1 MIEQYTNLIGGRWID
16 ASSGERYN
24 RPNPADDA
32 EIIGS
37 FPNMDSEDVEAAV
50 QHAVDAARPWR
61 DVGVLERGRVLIQA
75 ASLIRERLE
84 QLAADLSREMG
95 KTLSEARGEVASAA
109 AFFEYN
115 GGLARHPAGDLLAD
129 KRPGVR
135 GWAQREPVG
144 VVCLITPW
152 NDPAAT
158 PARKLGPALL
168 CGNTVVLKPAPETP
182 LAARHLIEAL
192 HDAGAHPGSINLV
205 TGDNDRVGP
214 PLVANREITA
224 ISFTGSTPVGRYLEE
239 QLAGTGT
246 RLQTEMGGKNAV
258 LVLKDA
264 DLDEA
269 TDAIISAGFGQ
280 TGQRCTATSR
290 VVIERV
296 IADDLRQRLATRIGQ
311 LTIGPGTAEGTDVG
325 PLVSSRQLERVT
337 TALDGALA
345 DGASIVCGG
354 GRPSGDY
361 WDRGYF
367 LEPTLVTNVTSDAAV
382 WQEEIFG
389 PVVAL
394 MSVDSYEEG
403 IHAVNNST
411 YGLSASIFTSSLAY
425 AHRFVDE
432 VQTGQVSI
440 NLPTTGWDV
449 HVPFGGF
456 KDSGS
461 PFKEHGVGGL
471 HFYSRV
477 KSVMMKPT

>member
-1 MIEQYTNLIGGRWID
+1 MTEPYTNLIGGRWVD
-16 ASSGERYN
+16 AASGERFE
-24 RPNPADDA
+24 RPNPAD
-32 EIIGS
+32 ESQIIGS
-37 FPNMDSEDVEAAV
+37 FPNMDGADVDRAV
-50 QHAVDAARPWR
+50 QHAVDAAGPWR
-61 DVGVLERGRVLIQA
+61 DLGVLERGRILLQA
-75 ASLIRERLE
+75 AALIRERRDR
-84 QLAADLSREMG
+84 LAADLSAEMG

-129 KRPGVR
+129 KRPGVH

-192 HDAGAHPGSINLV
+192 HDAGAPAGTINLV
-205 TGDNDRVGP
+205 TGDNERVGP
-214 PLVANREITA
+214 PLLANRA
-224 ISFTGSTPVGRYLEE
+224 IRAVSFTGSTAVGRYLEE

-258 LVLKDA
+258 LVLEDA

-269 TDAIISAGFGQ
+269 TDAIIGAGFGQ

-290 VVIERV
+290 VVAHRA
-296 IADDLRQRLATRIGQ
+296 IADELHQRLAARIGE
-311 LTIGPGTAEGTDVG
+311 LTIGAGSTEGTDVG
-325 PLVSSRQLERVT
+325 PMVSRRQLERVT
-337 TALDGALA
+337 TAIDGAVA
-345 DGASIVCGG
+345 DGATIVCGG
-354 GRPSGDY
+354 GRPTGEQL
-361 WDRGYF
+361 DRGYF
-367 LEPTLVTNVTSDAAV
+367 LEPTLVTDVSSDAAV
-382 WQEEIFG
+382 WQQEIFG
-389 PVVAL
+389 PVIAI
-394 MSVDSYEEG
+394 MPVDSYEQGVE
-403 IHAVNNST
+403 AVNDSA
-411 YGLSASIFTSSLAY
+411 YGLSASIFTSSLAH

-432 VQTGQVSI
+432 VETGQVSV

-461 PFKEHGVGGL
+461 PFKEHGVAGL
-471 HFYSRV
+471 HFYSRI
-477 KSVMMKPT
+477 KSVMMKHA